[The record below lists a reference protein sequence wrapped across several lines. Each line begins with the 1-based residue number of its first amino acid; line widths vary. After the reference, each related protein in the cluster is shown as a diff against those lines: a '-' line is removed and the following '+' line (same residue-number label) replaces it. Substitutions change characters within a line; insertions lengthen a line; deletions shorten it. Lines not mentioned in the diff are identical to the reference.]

1 MFSTPVLLVIF
12 KRPRT
17 IEKVMEVIRQLK
29 PLHLFIAAD
38 GPRTDK
44 PGEAAVCDQTREI
57 ALQGIDWPCELKTL
71 FQTYNLGCGVGVA
84 TAISWF
90 FEQVDEGISRK
101 MIAFQIK
108 VFLSF
113 VECCWIAT

>member
-29 PLHLFIAAD
+29 TLHLFIAAV

-113 VECCWIAT
+113 VECCLIAT